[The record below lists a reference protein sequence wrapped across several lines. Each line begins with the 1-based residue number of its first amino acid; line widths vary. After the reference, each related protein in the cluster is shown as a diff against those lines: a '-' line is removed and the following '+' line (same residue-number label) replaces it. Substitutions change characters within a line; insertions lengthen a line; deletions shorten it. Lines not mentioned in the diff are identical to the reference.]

1 MKIRECMKRKVISI
15 GAGES
20 LGQAA
25 RLLVE
30 HHIGT
35 LPVVDEQNRLVGL
48 LHLRNLL
55 ALVTPDFVRLVG
67 DFNFVHD
74 FGAVED
80 RLPSLEQINMPV
92 AKLMQTPIF
101 VDEDSG
107 LLRAFSV
114 LDRHALSDLPILDKE
129 GKLIGIASRVDIG
142 VALLKG
148 WLHSG
153 GGAGA

>member
-1 MKIRECMKRKVISI
+1 MKIRDCMKRKVIAI

-20 LGQAA
+20 LGQVA
-25 RLLVE
+25 RLLVQ

-48 LHLRNLL
+48 LQLRNLL
-55 ALVTPDFVRLVG
+55 TLVTPDFVSLMG
-67 DFNFVHD
+67 DFDFVHD
-74 FGAVED
+74 FGAVEE
-80 RLPSLEQINMPV
+80 RLPSPEQVNMPV
-92 AKLMQTPIF
+92 AKLMQAPIF

-114 LDRHALSDLPILDKE
+114 LNRYGLSDLPVVDKE

-142 VALLKG
+142 VALLRG